1 MLRSLTSRSLMSRRF
16 MQAAWLAFGVLS
28 SAAAAA
34 QGFSALVSPPRFEDT
49 AKPGTTYRNVIE
61 ISNISAAASHF
72 TLKTADW
79 TLDGQA
85 AAVFADALAADS
97 CRPWVG
103 LEAAQITIGAN
114 GKRRYRFEVAVPAD
128 APSGECRFAILLEGD
143 PEPVANSVAPPVT
156 GRIGII
162 VYLTIGDAAAQLSM
176 TGAKAGMVDGRN
188 VPVLQV
194 RNTGNAHGRLTGL
207 IDGVDARGQ
216 KFVLTPSSVPL
227 LPGETRAV
235 ALTPE
240 GDDADTPAPAIVY
253 PLQLKGRL
261 EWGDQRLAIDTV
273 VGQ

>member
-1 MLRSLTSRSLMSRRF
+1 MSRSLVSRMS
-16 MQAAWLAFGVLS
+16 MQAAWLAFGLLS
-28 SAAAAA
+28 SAAASA

-72 TLKTADW
+72 TLRTADW
-79 TLDGQA
+79 TLDNQA

-114 GKRRYRFEVAVPAD
+114 AKRRYRFEVAVPAGT
-128 APSGECRFAILLEGD
+128 PSGECRFAILLEGD
-143 PEPVANSVAPPVT
+143 PEPVANSVAPAVS

-176 TGAKAGMVDGRN
+176 TSAKAGIVDGRN

-194 RNTGNAHGRLTGL
+194 RNSGNAHGRLTGL

>member
-1 MLRSLTSRSLMSRRF
+1 MSRSFL
-16 MQAAWLAFGVLS
+16 QASWLALGLLAS
-28 SAAAAA
+28 TAAAA

-61 ISNISAAASHF
+61 ISNLSGAAAHYS
-72 TLKTADW
+72 LKTADW

-85 AAVFADALAADS
+85 SAVFSDALSANS

-103 LEAAQITIGAN
+103 LEATEITVAAN

-143 PEPVANSVAPPVT
+143 PEHVANSAAPPVS
-156 GRIGII
+156 GRIGVIF
-162 VYLTIGDAAAQLSM
+162 YLTIGDAAAQLSV
-176 TGAKAGMVDGRN
+176 ASVKADTVDGHV

-207 IDGVDARGQ
+207 IDGTDAKGH
-216 KFVLTPSSVPL
+216 KFVFEPSGVPL

-235 ALTPE
+235 ALNPQ
-240 GDDADTPAPAIVY
+240 GDDADTPAPAIAY

-261 EWGDQRLAIDTV
+261 ESGAQRLAIESAV
-273 VGQ
+273 AK